1 MLTRMAIKTTKN
13 ENIYFVINCLVILI
27 VGFGT
32 FIYSIH
38 PDLTDFRNSIYGL
51 LVKFLVLA
59 GIILYVTLSRKIS
72 MPLLGKIT
80 VWVYGLL
87 FILSSIFDFG
97 RIEMLFFF
105 IYAIGNVCVAI
116 YLYKKH
122 GIAYKSILLFGVFS
136 YLSTAFIVLRV
147 KYLHNEFTSPFMW
160 VAIIV
165 SIIVFIP
172 CLIYVIR
179 YYKRYGVWETH
190 IALPFSALLIS
201 FVFVWLTV
209 SSMNVYLDTSA
220 PTYEEYIIIDKDVK
234 AGSRQATTYELEV
247 KKDDT
252 TFTIGVSEK
261 TYYDYE
267 INDTIQ
273 LSIYSG
279 AFNEPYYIHENNVD

>member
-1 MLTRMAIKTTKN
+1 MAINTTKKD
-13 ENIYFVINCLVILI
+13 NIRLVINCLVILI
-27 VGFGT
+27 IGFGS

-51 LVKFLVLA
+51 IVNFLVLA

-72 MPLLGKIT
+72 MPVLGKIT

-87 FILSSIFDFG
+87 FLLSGIFDLG

-105 IYAIGNVCVAI
+105 IYAIVNVCIAI
-116 YLYKKH
+116 YLHKKH
-122 GIAYKSILLFGVFS
+122 GIAYKSVWLFGAFS

-147 KYLHNEFTSPFMW
+147 KYLHDEFTSHFRW
-160 VAIIV
+160 VSIIV

-190 IALPFSALLIS
+190 IVLPLSALLCS
-201 FVFVWLTV
+201 FVVVWLTV
-209 SSMNVYLDTSA
+209 SSMNVYLDTSD
-220 PTYEEYIIIDKDVK
+220 PTYEEYIIVDKDIR

-252 TFTIGVSEK
+252 TFTIGVSE
-261 TYYDYE
+261 TAYYDYE

-279 AFNEPYYIHENNVD
+279 AFNEPYYIHENSSK

>member
-1 MLTRMAIKTTKN
+1 MAIKTTKN

-27 VGFGT
+27 VGFGI

-51 LVKFLVLA
+51 IVYFLVLA

-87 FILSSIFDFG
+87 FLLSGIFDFG

-105 IYAIGNVCVAI
+105 IYAIVNVCIAI

-122 GIAYKSILLFGVFS
+122 GIDYKSVWLFGAFS

-147 KYLHNEFTSPFMW
+147 KYLHDEFTSPFMW
-160 VAIIV
+160 AAIIV

-172 CLIYVIR
+172 FLIYAIKYYMPYREWENVI
-179 YYKRYGVWETH
+179 GV
-190 IALPFSALLIS
+190 PFSALLCS
-201 FVFVWLTV
+201 FVLVWMTL

-220 PTYEEYIIIDKDVK
+220 PTYEEYIIMDKDIR

-279 AFNEPYYIHENNVD
+279 AFNEPYCIHENNSD

>member
-1 MLTRMAIKTTKN
+1 MAIKTTKK
-13 ENIYFVINCLVILI
+13 ENIYFVINCLVVFII
-27 VGFGT
+27 GFGT

-51 LVKFLVLA
+51 IVNFLVLA

-122 GIAYKSILLFGVFS
+122 GIAYKSIWLFGAFS

-147 KYLHNEFTSPFMW
+147 KYLHDEFTSPFMW
-160 VAIIV
+160 VSIIV

-172 CLIYVIR
+172 CLIYAIR
-179 YYKRYGVWETH
+179 YFMPYRDWENL
-190 IALPFSALLIS
+190 IGLPLGALLCS
-201 FVFVWLTV
+201 FAFVWLTV

-220 PTYEEYIIIDKDVK
+220 PTYEEYIIMDKDIR
-234 AGSRQATTYELEV
+234 AGSRQATTYEFEV

-252 TFTIGVSEK
+252 TFTIGVSET
-261 TYYDYE
+261 TYYSHE
-267 INDTIQ
+267 INDTIK

-279 AFNEPYYIHENNVD
+279 AFNEPYYIHENSSK

>member
-1 MLTRMAIKTTKN
+1 
-13 ENIYFVINCLVILI
+13 LVILI
-27 VGFGT
+27 VGFGI

-51 LVKFLVLA
+51 IVYFSVLA

-87 FILSSIFDFG
+87 FLLSGIFDFG

-105 IYAIGNVCVAI
+105 IYAIVNVCIAI

-122 GIAYKSILLFGVFS
+122 GIDYKSVWLFGAFS
-136 YLSTAFIVLRV
+136 YLSTALIVLRV

-172 CLIYVIR
+172 CLIYAIKYYMPYREWGNVIC
-179 YYKRYGVWETH
+179 
-190 IALPFSALLIS
+190 LPLAALLVS
-201 FVFVWLTV
+201 FVVVWFTV
-209 SSMNVYLDTSA
+209 SSMNVYLDTSY
-220 PTYEEYIIIDKDVK
+220 PTYEEYVIIDKDIR

-252 TFTIGVSEK
+252 TFMIGVSEK

-267 INDTIQ
+267 INDIIQ

-279 AFNEPYYIHENNVD
+279 AFNEPYYIHESNSE